1 MDQQSLAPFE
11 LVQIRAASNMRKTQL
26 KVTYQGHD
34 IVAMAVKIDD
44 LLNQEV
50 DIEMPAIELDF
61 GYATSIDPNETS
73 DRNFL
78 QLGF

>member
-1 MDQQSLAPFE
+1 M
-11 LVQIRAASNMRKTQL
+11 
-26 KVTYQGHD
+26 VTYKGHD

-50 DIEMPAIELDF
+50 DIEMPAIELDL

-73 DRNFL
+73 ENLPFK
-78 QLGF
+78 

>member
-1 MDQQSLAPFE
+1 M
-11 LVQIRAASNMRKTQL
+11 
-26 KVTYQGHD
+26 VTYKGHD

-50 DIEMPAIELDF
+50 EMPAIELDL

-73 DRNFL
+73 ENLPFK
-78 QLGF
+78 